1 MKTHFEHR
9 ARPKTQRLAD
19 LEKKTAE
26 LERKLSDAR
35 ESLDH
40 ELAHYAQSWETA
52 PDDGA
57 DDGEETLFDEPDDN
71 GYDYG
76 DGSPPPL
83 DVAPVPVETGDN
95 PGGHLY
101 SPEARTATLINQGR
115 PSAYQRGLPRGFK
128 ITAGAIAALALLIA
142 IVFMMLPGPGPSW
155 PASVARVQAEVAKA
169 CQNPDVSSEP
179 GQVNFACGKATR
191 QILWVFAL
199 LTSGNN
205 PNVRRA
211 RHRPGGPG
219 AHYAR
224 AGRRGRL
231 VAEPAPSVQPDQPD
245 RQPRGGGPG
254 HQQHRRRRDRDRHLW
269 QPGRPA
275 GAREPRR
282 ELLAVH
288 RIGQVTSH
296 KGYPGLCA
304 RPVSSV
310 AGQAA
315 LVADIYQRWV
325 VGAGPKAAQNAAI
338 LFENAKNPGSP
349 QVQAILKH
357 LPNSGRLTHHRCHS
371 AYPVRPRGPR
381 RPAEERGEPM
391 HAR

>member
-40 ELAHYAQSWETA
+40 ELAHYAQSWETT

-128 ITAGAIAALALLIA
+128 ITAGAIAALALLIT

-155 PASVARVQAEVAKA
+155 PASVTRVQAEVAKA
-169 CQNPDVSSEP
+169 CQNPDASSEP
-179 GQVNFACGKATR
+179 DQVDFACGKATR

-205 PNVRRA
+205 PRYA
-211 RHRPGGPG
+211 QPGTGREGLEPITPQQG
-219 AHYAR
+219 GVVAWSLNLHHPYNPTNPIDSLEVAAR
-224 AGRRGRL
+224 AINNI
-231 VAEPAPSVQPDQPD
+231 V
-245 RQPRGGGPG
+245 GGATVTGTYGKPVIQQGLEG
-254 HQQHRRRRDRDRHLW
+254 HAANCLRYTGSDK
-269 QPGRPA
+269 
-275 GAREPRR
+275 
-282 ELLAVH
+282 
-288 RIGQVTSH
+288 VTSQ
-296 KGYPGLCA
+296 KGFPGLCA
-304 RPVSSV
+304 RRVSSV

-315 LVADIYQRWV
+315 LVADIYQRWQM
-325 VGAGPKAAQNAAI
+325 GAGPNAAQNAAT
-338 LFENAKNPGSP
+338 LFTNARNPGSP

-357 LPNSGRLTHHRCHS
+357 LPNSAG
-371 AYPVRPRGPR
+371 
-381 RPAEERGEPM
+381 
-391 HAR
+391 